1 MTTAYVQMVAAL
13 VFVILLILGAGYLLR
28 KKQNRFGLMDVVS
41 YQSIGPKKGVAAL
54 KVGKEILI
62 LGVTSNEMRLLKT
75 FRDDELDLPEKGG
88 FADRLDKFKKTGS
101 DA

>member
-1 MTTAYVQMVAAL
+1 MVAAL

-54 KVGKEILI
+54 KVGREILI
-62 LGVTSNEMRLLKT
+62 LGITSNEMRLLKT
-75 FRDDELDLPEKGG
+75 FRDEELDLSEKSG
-88 FADRLDKFKKTGS
+88 FADRLEKFRKTGS
-101 DA
+101 EDR